1 MPDVHSAIDSLSD
14 DAAALFDEVRAATAD
29 VSGVTRDAFGAKETA
44 AGEILIAFCRRHGL
58 AAKFDAVANLA
69 VTLDAPQAEREIV
82 LASHLDSVPRGGNFD
97 GLAGVVAGVLV
108 LAAVKASGA
117 RGKHGMRALGFRCE
131 ESPWFG
137 TAYLGSKLCA
147 GVLSRADL
155 DKLTRFDTG
164 RTLADHLAALGVAL
178 ASPPIG
184 VPQIKPERIAA
195 YLELHIEQ
203 GPLLES
209 TDTPLGIATALRGNI
224 RYPYAKC
231 HGHYAHSAAVPRH
244 LRRDAAIATAKL
256 LAHADERWKALIE
269 AGNNDLVFT
278 CGILHTDSAEHAM
291 TKVPGEVT
299 FSLNI
304 GATTDAAMA
313 ALHDDIVRRA
323 AELEAEHHVRF
334 DLGARVGT
342 PATKLDANIRAVAAE
357 AARTLGIP
365 ARSMPTVGH
374 DAATFARLG
383 VPSAVLLVRNAN
395 GSHNPAEAMAIGDF
409 MLGVH
414 VLAETALRV
423 LESTLLK

>member
-1 MPDVHSAIDSLSD
+1 
-14 DAAALFDEVRAATAD
+14 
-29 VSGVTRDAFGAKETA
+29 
-44 AGEILIAFCRRHGL
+44 
-58 AAKFDAVANLA
+58 
-69 VTLDAPQAEREIV
+69 
-82 LASHLDSVPRGGNFD
+82 
-97 GLAGVVAGVLV
+97 V
-108 LAAVKASGA
+108 LAALKQTSA
-117 RGKHGMRALGFRCE
+117 RARHGIRTYGFRCE

-137 TAYLGSKLCA
+137 TPYLGSKLCA
-147 GVLSRADL
+147 GVLARADL
-155 DKLTRFDTG
+155 DTLRRFDTG
-164 RTLADHLAALGVAL
+164 QTLAEHLAALGVSL
-178 ASPPIG
+178 ARPPIG
-184 VPQIKPERIAA
+184 VPQIAPERIAA

-231 HGHYAHSAAVPRH
+231 LGHYAHSAAVPRH

-269 AGNNDLVFT
+269 AGNDDLVFT
-278 CGILHTDSAEHAM
+278 CGILHTDAAEHAM

-313 ALHDDIVRRA
+313 ALHDDILRRA
-323 AELEAEHHVRF
+323 GELAAEHNVRF

-342 PATKLDANIRAVAAE
+342 PATRLDANIQQVAAE
-357 AARTLGIP
+357 VARALGIG
-365 ARSMPTVGH
+365 ARSIPTVGH

-383 VPSAVLLVRNAN
+383 VPAAVLLVRNAN
-395 GSHNPAEAMAIGDF
+395 GSHNPAEAMAISDF

-414 VLAETALRV
+414 VLAETTLR
-423 LESTLLK
+423 L

>member
-1 MPDVHSAIDSLSD
+1 MSDVHAAIDSFTD
-14 DAAALFDEVRAATAD
+14 DAAALFEDVRAATAD
-29 VSGVTRDAFGAKETA
+29 VNGVTRDAFGAKETR
-44 AGEILIAFCRRHGL
+44 AGEIVIAFCRRHGL
-58 AAKFDAVANLA
+58 AAAFDAVGNLA
-69 VTLDAPQAEREIV
+69 VTLAPQEQASEIV

-97 GLAGVVAGVLV
+97 GLAGVVAGVV
-108 LAAVKASGA
+108 ALAALKRTGA
-117 RGKHGMRALGFRCE
+117 RPKHDIRTFGFRCE

-147 GVLSRADL
+147 GVLARADL
-155 DKLTRFDTG
+155 DKLRRFDTG
-164 RTLADHLAALGVAL
+164 RTLADHLAALGVSL
-178 ASPPIG
+178 ESPPIG
-184 VPQIKPERIAA
+184 VPQVKPARLAA

-224 RYPYAKC
+224 RYPYARC

-256 LAHADERWKALIE
+256 IAHADERWKALIE
-269 AGNNDLVFT
+269 AGNDDLVFT
-278 CGILHTDSAEHAM
+278 CGILHTDAAEHAM

-304 GATTDAAMA
+304 GATSDAAME
-313 ALHDDIVRRA
+313 ALHGEIVRRA
-323 AELEAEHHVRF
+323 AELAAAHAVRF

-342 PATKLDANIRAVAAE
+342 PATQLDQKIQGVASE
-357 AARTLGIP
+357 AARALGIA

-383 VPSAVLLVRNAN
+383 VPAAVLLVRNAN
-395 GSHNPAEAMAIGDF
+395 GSHNPAEAMALSDF

-414 VLAETALRV
+414 VLAETALR
-423 LESTLLK
+423 L

>member
-1 MPDVHSAIDSLSD
+1 MSDVHSVIDSLSD
-14 DAAALFDEVRAATAD
+14 AAARLFDEVRAATAD
-29 VSGVTRDAFGAKETA
+29 VNGVTRDAFGAKETK
-44 AGEILIAFCRRHGL
+44 AGEILIDFCRRHGL
-58 AAKFDAVANLA
+58 AAAFDAVANLA
-69 VTLDAPQAEREIV
+69 ITLGPPHADTEIV

-97 GLAGVVAGVLV
+97 GLAGVIAGVLV
-108 LAAVKASGA
+108 LAALKQTGVRPRHSI
-117 RGKHGMRALGFRCE
+117 RAYGFRCE

-147 GVLSRADL
+147 GVLARADL

-164 RTLADHLAALGVAL
+164 RTLADHLAALGVSL
-178 ASPPIG
+178 ANPPIG
-184 VPQIKPERIAA
+184 VPQIAPERMRA

-231 HGHYAHSAAVPRH
+231 QGHYAHSAAVPRH

-256 LAHADERWKALIE
+256 LAYADERWKALID
-269 AGNNDLVFT
+269 AGNDDLVFT
-278 CGILHTDSAEHAM
+278 CGILHTDPAEHAM

-299 FSLNI
+299 FSLNV
-304 GATTDAAMA
+304 GATTDAAME
-313 ALHDDIVRRA
+313 ALHGDIVRCADALA
-323 AELEAEHHVRF
+323 AEHNVRF
-334 DLGARVGT
+334 EFGARVGT
-342 PATKLDANIRAVAAE
+342 PATQLDGKIQTVAAE
-357 AARTLGIP
+357 AARTVGIA

-414 VLAETALRV
+414 VLAETALR
-423 LESTLLK
+423 L

>member
-1 MPDVHSAIDSLSD
+1 MSDVHSVIDTLSN
-14 DAAALFDEVRAATAD
+14 DAAALFDQVRAATVD
-29 VSGVTRDAFGAKETA
+29 VNGVTRDAFGAKETA
-44 AGEILIAFCRRHGL
+44 AGEILIDFCRRHGL
-58 AAKFDAVANLA
+58 VAGFDAVANLA
-69 VTLDAPQAEREIV
+69 VALDAPQAEREIV

-97 GLAGVVAGVLV
+97 GLAGVLAGVLV
-108 LAAVKASGA
+108 LAALKATGA
-117 RGKHGMRALGFRCE
+117 RGNHGIRTYGFRCE

-147 GVLSRADL
+147 GVLARADL
-155 DKLTRFDTG
+155 DKLARFDTG
-164 RTLADHLAALGVAL
+164 RTLADHLTALGVSL

-184 VPQIKPERIAA
+184 VPQIAPERIAA

-231 HGHYAHSAAVPRH
+231 LGDYAHSAAVPRH

-269 AGNNDLVFT
+269 AGNDDLVFT
-278 CGILHTDSAEHAM
+278 CGILHTDAAEHAM

-304 GATTDAAMA
+304 GATTDAAME
-313 ALHDDIVRRA
+313 ALHGDIVRRA
-323 AELEAEHHVRF
+323 DELAAENQVRF
-334 DLGARVGT
+334 ELGARVGT
-342 PATKLDANIRAVAAE
+342 PATKLDANIQAVAAD
-357 AARTLGIP
+357 AARTLGIG
-365 ARSMPTVGH
+365 ACAMPTVGH

-383 VPSAVLLVRNAN
+383 VPASVLLVRNAN
-395 GSHNPAEAMAIGDF
+395 GSHNPAEAMAIADF

-414 VLAETALRV
+414 VLAETALR
-423 LESTLLK
+423 L

>member
-1 MPDVHSAIDSLSD
+1 MPDVHAAIDALSD
-14 DAAALFDEVRAATAD
+14 EAAALFEEVRAATAD
-29 VSGVTRDAFGAKETA
+29 VNGVTRDAFGAKETV
-44 AGEILIAFCRRHGL
+44 AGEILIDFCRRHGL
-58 AAKFDAVANLA
+58 TAGFDAVGNLS
-69 VTLDAPQAEREIV
+69 VTHGPHERVSEIV
-82 LASHLDSVPRGGNFD
+82 LASHLDSVPRGGNYD
-97 GLAGVVAGVLV
+97 GLAGVIAGVLV
-108 LAAVKASGA
+108 LAALKQTGVRPA
-117 RGKHGMRALGFRCE
+117 HDLRALGFRCE

-147 GVLSRADL
+147 GVLTRADL
-155 DKLTRFDTG
+155 EKLRRFDTG
-164 RTLADHLAALGVAL
+164 RTLADHLAALGVSL

-184 VPQIKPERIAA
+184 VPQIKPARIAA

-256 LAHADERWKALIE
+256 IAHADERWGALIE
-269 AGNNDLVFT
+269 AGNDDLVFT
-278 CGILHTDSAEHAM
+278 CGILHTDAAEHAM

-299 FSLNI
+299 LSLNI
-304 GATTDAAMA
+304 GATSDAAME
-313 ALHDDIVRRA
+313 ALHGAILRRA
-323 AELEAEHHVRF
+323 EELAAEHAVRF

-342 PATKLDANIRAVAAE
+342 PATRLDANIQRVAAE
-357 AARTLGIP
+357 AAHALGIG
-365 ARSMPTVGH
+365 ARPMPTVGH
-374 DAATFARLG
+374 DASTFARLG

-395 GSHNPAEAMAIGDF
+395 GSHNPAEAMAIADF

-414 VLAETALRV
+414 VLAETSLR
-423 LESTLLK
+423 L

>member
-1 MPDVHSAIDSLSD
+1 MPDVHAAIDRMAD
-14 DAAALFDEVRAATAD
+14 DAGALFDEVRAATAD
-29 VSGVTRDAFGAKETA
+29 ISGVTRDAFGAKETA
-44 AGEILIAFCRRHGL
+44 AGEILIDFCRGHGL
-58 AAKFDAVANLA
+58 TAGFDAVGNLA
-69 VTLDAPQAEREIV
+69 VTLGAPQAESDVI

-97 GLAGVVAGVLV
+97 GLAGVIAGVLA
-108 LAAVKASGA
+108 LAAVKQTGA
-117 RGKHGMRALGFRCE
+117 RGARDLRAFGFRCE

-147 GVLSRADL
+147 GALARADL

-164 RTLADHLAALGVAL
+164 RTLAEHLAALGVSL

-184 VPQIKPERIAA
+184 VPQVKPARIAA

-203 GPLLES
+203 GPLLLS

-231 HGHYAHSAAVPRH
+231 LGHYAHSAAVPRH

-256 LAHADERWKALIE
+256 IAHADERWRALID
-269 AGNNDLVFT
+269 AGNDDLVFT
-278 CGILHTDSAEHAM
+278 CGILHTDPAEHAM

-304 GATTDAAMA
+304 GATADAAME
-313 ALHDDIVRRA
+313 ALHGDILQRAGELA
-323 AELEAEHHVRF
+323 AEHSVRF

-342 PATKLDANIRAVAAE
+342 PATRLDANIQAVAAD
-357 AARTLGIP
+357 AARTLGIA

-383 VPSAVLLVRNAN
+383 VPAAVLLVRNEN
-395 GSHNPAEAMAIGDF
+395 GSHNPAEAMAIPDF

-423 LESTLLK
+423 

>member
-1 MPDVHSAIDSLSD
+1 MSDVHSAIDSLSD

-29 VSGVTRDAFGAKETA
+29 ITGVTRDAFGAKETA
-44 AGEILIAFCRRHGL
+44 AGEILIEFCRRQGVE
-58 AAKFDAVANLA
+58 ARFDAVSNLA
-69 VTLDAPQAEREIV
+69 VTPAPPQAETEVV

-97 GLAGVVAGVLV
+97 GLAGVIAGVLV
-108 LAAVKASGA
+108 LAALKQTGA
-117 RGKHGMRALGFRCE
+117 RPRHDIRALGFRCE

-155 DKLTRFDTG
+155 DALTRFDTG
-164 RTLADHLAALGVAL
+164 RTLADHLAALGVSL

-184 VPQIKPERIAA
+184 VPQINPARMAA

-224 RYPYAKC
+224 RYPHAKC
-231 HGHYAHSAAVPRH
+231 LGHYAHSAAVPRH

-278 CGILHTDSAEHAM
+278 CGILHTDPAEHAM
-291 TKVPGEVT
+291 TKVPGEVS

-313 ALHDDIVRRA
+313 ALHDAILRRA
-323 AELEAEHHVRF
+323 EELEAEHHVRF

-342 PATKLDANIRAVAAE
+342 PATRLDANIQTVAAE
-357 AARTLGIP
+357 AARALGIG

-383 VPSAVLLVRNAN
+383 VPSAVLLVRNTN
-395 GSHNPAEAMAIGDF
+395 GSHNPAEAMAISDF

-414 VLAETALRV
+414 VLAETALR
-423 LESTLLK
+423 L

>member
-1 MPDVHSAIDSLSD
+1 MPDVHAAIDSLSD

-29 VSGVTRDAFGAKETA
+29 VSGVTRDAFGAKETV
-44 AGEILIAFCRRHGL
+44 AGEILIDFCRRRALTAG
-58 AAKFDAVANLA
+58 FDAVANLA
-69 VTLDAPQAEREIV
+69 VSHGPHERASEVV

-97 GLAGVVAGVLV
+97 GLAGVIAGVLV
-108 LAAVKASGA
+108 LAALKQTGVRPA
-117 RGKHGMRALGFRCE
+117 HDLRALGFRCE

-155 DKLTRFDTG
+155 DVLTRFDNG
-164 RTLADHLAALGVAL
+164 RTLADHLAALGVSL

-184 VPQIKPERIAA
+184 VPQIKPARMRA

-203 GPLLES
+203 GPLLLA

-224 RYPYAKC
+224 RYPNAKC
-231 HGHYAHSAAVPRH
+231 HGDYAHSAAVPRH

-256 LAHADERWKALIE
+256 IAHADERWRALIE
-269 AGNNDLVFT
+269 AGHDDLVFT
-278 CGILHTDSAEHAM
+278 CGILHTDAAEHAM

-299 FSLNI
+299 LSLNI
-304 GATTDAAMA
+304 GATSDAAME
-313 ALHDDIVRRA
+313 ALHGDILRRA
-323 AELEAEHHVRF
+323 DELAAEHKVRF

-342 PATKLDANIRAVAAE
+342 PATKLDEKIQTTAAE
-357 AARTLGIP
+357 AARTLGIA

-383 VPSAVLLVRNAN
+383 VPAAVLLVRNTN
-395 GSHNPAEAMAIGDF
+395 GSHNPAEAMAISDF

-414 VLAETALRV
+414 VLAETALR
-423 LESTLLK
+423 L

>member
-1 MPDVHSAIDSLSD
+1 MHDVHAAIEQLSAA
-14 DAAALFDEVRAATAD
+14 AAALFEEVRAATAD
-29 VSGVTRDAFGAKETA
+29 VNGVTRDAFGAKETA
-44 AGEILIAFCRRHGL
+44 AGEIVIDFCRRHGL
-58 AAKFDAVANLA
+58 AASFDAVANLA
-69 VTLDAPQAEREIV
+69 VTLGAPQAEREVV

-97 GLAGVVAGVLV
+97 GLAGVIAGVLV
-108 LAAVKASGA
+108 LAALKASGA
-117 RGKHGMRALGFRCE
+117 RGTRGVCALGFRCE

-147 GVLSRADL
+147 GMLTRADL
-155 DKLTRFDTG
+155 DALRRFDTG
-164 RTLADHLAALGVAL
+164 RTLSDHLVALGVSL

-184 VPQIKPERIAA
+184 VPQIDPARIAA

-224 RYPYAKC
+224 RYPYSKC

-256 LAHADERWKALIE
+256 LAYADEHWKALIE
-269 AGNNDLVFT
+269 AGNDDLVFT
-278 CGILHTDSAEHAM
+278 CGILHTDAAEHAM

-304 GATTDAAMA
+304 GATGDAAME
-313 ALHDDIVRRA
+313 ALHREILRRA
-323 AELEAEHHVRF
+323 AELAAEHNVRF

-342 PATKLDANIRAVAAE
+342 SATKLDANIQAVAAE

-365 ARSMPTVGH
+365 ARAMPTVGH

-395 GSHNPAEAMAIGDF
+395 GSHNPAEAMAISDF

-414 VLAETALRV
+414 VLAETALR
-423 LESTLLK
+423 L

>member
-1 MPDVHSAIDSLSD
+1 MPDVHSAIDRLSD
-14 DAAALFDEVRAATAD
+14 DAAALFEEVRAATAD
-29 VSGVTRDAFGAKETA
+29 INGVTRDAFGAKETA
-44 AGEILIAFCRRHGL
+44 AGEIVIALCRRHGL
-58 AAKFDAVANLA
+58 AASFDAVANLA
-69 VTLDAPQAEREIV
+69 ITLDARQGEREIV

-97 GLAGVVAGVLV
+97 GLAGVLADVLV
-108 LAAVKASGA
+108 LAALKQTDA
-117 RGKHGMRALGFRCE
+117 RTRHGIRAYGFRCE

-147 GVLSRADL
+147 GVLSRADVDTL
-155 DKLTRFDTG
+155 RRFDTG
-164 RTLADHLAALGVAL
+164 RTLADHLAALGVSL

-184 VPQIKPERIAA
+184 VPQIAPERIAA

-256 LAHADERWKALIE
+256 LAYADERWNALIE
-269 AGNNDLVFT
+269 AGHDDLVFT
-278 CGILHTDSAEHAM
+278 CGILHTDAAEHAM

-304 GATTDAAMA
+304 GATTDAGMA

-323 AELEAEHHVRF
+323 GELEAEHHVRF
-334 DLGARVGT
+334 ALGARVGT
-342 PATKLDANIRAVAAE
+342 PATRLDAHIQTAMADAAH
-357 AARTLGIP
+357 RLGVG

-374 DAATFARLG
+374 DASTFARLG
-383 VPSAVLLVRNAN
+383 VPAAVLLVRNAN
-395 GSHNPAEAMAIGDF
+395 GSHNPAEAMAMSDF

-414 VLAETALRV
+414 VLAETALR
-423 LESTLLK
+423 L

>member
-1 MPDVHSAIDSLSD
+1 MPDVHAAIDSLSD

-29 VSGVTRDAFGAKETA
+29 VSGVTRDAFGAKETV
-44 AGEILIAFCRRHGL
+44 AGEILIEFCRRRGL
-58 AAKFDAVANLA
+58 TAGFDAVANLA
-69 VTLDAPQAEREIV
+69 VTDGPHERASEVV

-97 GLAGVVAGVLV
+97 GLAGVIAGVLV
-108 LAAVKASGA
+108 LAALKQTGVRAA
-117 RGKHGMRALGFRCE
+117 HDLRALGFRCE

-155 DKLTRFDTG
+155 DVLTRFDNG
-164 RTLADHLAALGVAL
+164 RTLADHLAALGVSL

-184 VPQIKPERIAA
+184 VPQIKPARMRA

-203 GPLLES
+203 GPLLLA

-224 RYPYAKC
+224 RYPNAKC

-256 LAHADERWKALIE
+256 IAYADERWRALIE
-269 AGNNDLVFT
+269 AGHDDLVFT
-278 CGILHTDSAEHAM
+278 CGILHTDAAEHAM

-299 FSLNI
+299 LSLNI
-304 GATTDAAMA
+304 GATSDAAME
-313 ALHDDIVRRA
+313 ALHGDILRRA
-323 AELEAEHHVRF
+323 DELAAEHNVRF

-342 PATKLDANIRAVAAE
+342 PATRLDGKIQSVAAE
-357 AARTLGIP
+357 AARSLGIA

-383 VPSAVLLVRNAN
+383 VPAAVLLVRNTN
-395 GSHNPAEAMAIGDF
+395 GSHNPAEAMAISDF

-414 VLAETALRV
+414 VLAETALR
-423 LESTLLK
+423 L